1 MRKGKIAIVGAAAS
15 GKDHMRK
22 RFEDRGFRFGVSCT
36 TRQPRPGEK
45 NGRDY
50 YFITEEQFQDF
61 IDDGHMVEWQEF
73 NGWRYGMTQSEWEK
87 CDIMILNAEA
97 VELLDKKYRDN
108 LFIFYID
115 IPEEVR
121 RERLLAR
128 NDQDDSIDRRIKA
141 DNDQFV
147 NFSDFD
153 CKITND
159 KF

>member
-15 GKDHMRK
+15 GKDHMRQ
-22 RFEDRGFRFGVSCT
+22 RFQDRGFRFGVSCT
-36 TRQPRPGEK
+36 TRKPRPGEK

-50 YFITEEQFQDF
+50 YFITDEQFQDF
-61 IDDGHMVEWQEF
+61 IDNNQFVEWQEF
-73 NGWRYGMTQSEWEK
+73 NGWKYGMTKHEWET

-97 VELLDKKYRDN
+97 VNLLEPEYRDR
-108 LFIFYID
+108 LFVFYID

-121 RERLLAR
+121 RQRLEAR
-128 NDQDDSIDRRIKA
+128 NDKDDSIDRRIKA
-141 DNDQFV
+141 DDDQFR
-147 NFSDFD
+147 NFSNFD